1 MTMYEFEVTY
11 YEADSAEPIEIVF
24 RIKSTDFQEAWKK
37 AVEKAFAHAGTA
49 EISSITVV
57 SMYNMG
63 I

>member
-11 YEADSAEPIEIVF
+11 YEADSAEPIEIAF
-24 RIKSTDFQEAWKK
+24 QIKSPEFQDAWKK
-37 AVEKAFAHAGTA
+37 AVEKAFAYAGNA

-57 SMYNMG
+57 SMYNLD